1 MDPVE
6 QMYHENILDHYKH
19 PHNFGKM
26 DNASVHHHEYNPLCG
41 DRIEMFI
48 RVEDGRI
55 ADVRFA
61 GKGCAISQASASM
74 LTDAA
79 KGKALAEAEQLTKD
93 SILEMLGITLTPI
106 RLKCALLSL
115 DTLKN
120 SIHIYRVY
128 VAKQGDA
135 TSDHA
140 HTGERNG

>member
-1 MDPVE
+1 MPLSTI
-6 QMYHENILDHYKH
+6 MSTIPSAATGSRCSSGSKTGGS
-19 PHNFGKM
+19 PTC
-26 DNASVHHHEYNPLCG
+26 ASRARAAPS
-41 DRIEMFI
+41 R
-48 RVEDGRI
+48 R
-55 ADVRFA
+55 
-61 GKGCAISQASASM
+61 